1 VLPDLFERDSVES
14 IRAVLDH
21 FDVGGR
27 LRYIREF
34 VWRGGALELRADA
47 GRARLDVAY
56 ALTAEWPAAVLERT
70 HPSPPGRGLVSRE
83 RAVLDGRWV
92 RGSNSYEL
100 RIGID
105 LGVPTVLYIRSKRVL
120 AHVPF
125 VGRPA
130 VQVEHALNQELTV
143 YVNTFLAKMA
153 PVPEAAAQDAR
164 RLRGLGLAA

>member
-1 VLPDLFERDSVES
+1 MLPDRVDRDTVES
-14 IRAVLDH
+14 VRAILDH
-21 FDVGGR
+21 FGVGER

-34 VWRGGALELRADA
+34 VWRGGALELRADR

-56 ALTAEWPAAVLERT
+56 ALTAEWPAAVLERA
-70 HPSPPGRGLVSRE
+70 PSPAGNGLMPHDRP
-83 RAVLDGRWV
+83 VLEGRWV
-92 RGSNSYEL
+92 RGTNTYEL

-105 LGVPTVLYIRSKRVL
+105 LAVPTVLYIRSKRLL

-125 VGRPA
+125 VGRSA
-130 VQVEHALNQELTV
+130 EQVEGALNQELSV
-143 YVNTFLAKMA
+143 YVNTFLARLQ